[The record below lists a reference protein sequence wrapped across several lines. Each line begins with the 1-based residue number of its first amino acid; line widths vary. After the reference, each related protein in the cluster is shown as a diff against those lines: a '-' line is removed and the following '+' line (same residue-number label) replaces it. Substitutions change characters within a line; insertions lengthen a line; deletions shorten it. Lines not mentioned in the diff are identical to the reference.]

1 MDTRAIAL
9 ASQKGG
15 VSKSTSS
22 VNLAAGL
29 SFMDKRVLLVDMDPQ
44 GNATD
49 ATLGRVELETT
60 VYDVLSENAT
70 ATDAILPGK
79 RFDVLPSDIDLAG
92 AEVELIQ
99 AIGGESR
106 LRRALAPL
114 DYDYIVIDAPPS
126 LGILTINALA
136 AATEIIIPV
145 SPATFALKGVTRL
158 ESTIEKVRRNLDHE
172 PLHVLGVLLTMTDGT
187 NVSKDVAEA
196 VRGRYGELVFDTTI
210 PRNVKIEEAHS
221 RALSIFDYDASST
234 GAAAYRDLTVEVI
247 NRG

>member
-1 MDTRAIAL
+1 MVKRIIAL

-15 VSKSTSS
+15 VGKSTSA
-22 VNLAAGL
+22 VDLAAGL
-29 SFMDKRVLLVDMDPQ
+29 ALMDNRVLLADMDPQ
-44 GNATD
+44 GNASD
-49 ATLGRVELETT
+49 ATLGRVELTHT
-60 VYDVLSENAT
+60 IYDVLNESTT

-106 LRRALAPL
+106 LKRALASL
-114 DYDYIVIDAPPS
+114 EYDYIIIDAPPS

-136 AATEIIIPV
+136 AAQEIIIPV

-158 ESTIEKVRRNLDHE
+158 EDTIQKVKRNLDHDQ
-172 PLHVLGVLLTMTDGT
+172 LHILGVLLTLTDST

-196 VRGRYGELVFDTTI
+196 VKGRYGELVFDATI

-221 RALSIFDYDASST
+221 RALSIFDYDADST
-234 GAAAYRDLTVEVI
+234 GAAAYRDFTMEVI